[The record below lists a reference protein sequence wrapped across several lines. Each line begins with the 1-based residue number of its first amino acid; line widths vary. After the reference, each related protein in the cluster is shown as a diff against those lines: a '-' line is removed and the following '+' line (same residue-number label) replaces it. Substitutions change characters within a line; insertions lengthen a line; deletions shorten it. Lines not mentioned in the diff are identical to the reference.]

1 MIAVLPP
8 FVHATEERQL
18 LCCTEVLFLRRISA
32 GKSQKI
38 LKARSVTFHIP
49 GQAIYGVA
57 HRIQLAQ
64 DVCRQAVLNAYGAAA
79 IPI

>member
-8 FVHATEERQL
+8 FVHATGAPAPL
-18 LCCTEVLFLRRISA
+18 LHGSPVPAQNLSWQKPKDP
-32 GKSQKI
+32 KS
-38 LKARSVTFHIP
+38 TFCHIP